1 MKKGIFKA
9 KTNIENQKKLYIFLI
24 GLAVLSIISGIIFIF
39 LISEENLTYI
49 RDNLILFFKN
59 INNGDKLDLL
69 INSLFNNLTYVF
81 TIWILGISIIGLPLV
96 IGIFIFK
103 SFITGFSISSII
115 YTYKLNGVLKTIFH
129 IFPHQIVFLIL
140 LLLITFYASSFCIKL
155 FNYLFLKKMINFK
168 EVMHKYLRILLICVI
183 GSIVS
188 SLYEVY
194 VSTYLLNFFN

>member
-1 MKKGIFKA
+1 M
-9 KTNIENQKKLYIFLI
+9 
-24 GLAVLSIISGIIFIF
+24 
-39 LISEENLTYI
+39 
-49 RDNLILFFKN
+49 
-59 INNGDKLDLL
+59 
-69 INSLFNNLTYVF
+69 F

-168 EVMHKYLRILLICVI
+168 EVMHKYLKILLICVI